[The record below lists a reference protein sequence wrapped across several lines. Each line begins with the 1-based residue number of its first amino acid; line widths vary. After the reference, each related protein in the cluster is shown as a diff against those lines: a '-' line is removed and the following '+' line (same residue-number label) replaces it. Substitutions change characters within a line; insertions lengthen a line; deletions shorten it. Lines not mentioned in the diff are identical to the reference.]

1 MHFRIR
7 KNVIQLIR
15 TTYDDSKKKG
25 MTTIIGTVQLAAPI
39 ISDNLREQLS
49 AEEIS
54 AFDHWLNNQHRI
66 IRLREEI
73 AALSLTE
80 NLALAEKW
88 FENTTDVNS
97 ASSLVPDIISR
108 WQSFRKVL
116 TKKGLLD

>member
-15 TTYDDSKKKG
+15 TTYDDTKKKG
-25 MTTIIGTVQLAAPI
+25 VNSIIGTVQLATPI

-49 AEEIS
+49 PEEINV
-54 AFDHWLNNQHRI
+54 FDNWLNNQHRI

-88 FENTTDVNS
+88 FENNTDINS
-97 ASSLVPDIISR
+97 ASSLVPDIISH

-116 TKKGLLD
+116 AKKGLLD